1 MDCKKLVISGHA
13 FQKIFERRITVE
25 DIEAVISK
33 GEIIKEYLDDK
44 PYPSFL
50 LLGFMGRVPL
60 HVVIAKNEIEKFC
73 ILVTAYFPD
82 NTIWDLTFKSK
93 MI

>member
-1 MDCKKLVISGHA
+1 MIS
-13 FQKIFERRITVE
+13 E
-25 DIEAVISK
+25 

-50 LLGFMGRVPL
+50 LLGFINGRPL
-60 HVVIAKNEIEKFC
+60 HVVIAKNITEKFC

-82 NTIWDLTFKSK
+82 DTIWDSTFKSK
-93 MI
+93 II

>member
-1 MDCKKLVISGHA
+1 
-13 FQKIFERRITVE
+13 
-25 DIEAVISK
+25 VISK

-44 PYPSFL
+44 PYFSFL
-50 LLGFMGRVPL
+50 LLGLGGVPL

-82 NTIWDLTFKSK
+82 DTIWDKSNLTDF
-93 MI
+93 